1 MTTKIQMRA
10 GEVEFTLESDMP
22 IAVSDIRDFL
32 TQVQELAQ
40 SIAPPTATAPPPSS
54 SIGNTANGQLLLE
67 DGTPKLH
74 VNSVAERLNA
84 SSGPEVAVA
93 SAAYLQI
100 VQGKQSFTRKEL
112 LDSMKAATNVYN
124 QNMSSNLSSIIK
136 TLTGSKF
143 NQLANDSYAL
153 KGDEIKDLRGK
164 LAD

>member
-1 MTTKIQMRA
+1 
-10 GEVEFTLESDMP
+10 
-22 IAVSDIRDFL
+22 
-32 TQVQELAQ
+32 
-40 SIAPPTATAPPPSS
+40 
-54 SIGNTANGQLLLE
+54 LLE
-67 DGTPKLH
+67 DSTLKLH

-124 QNMSSNLSSIIK
+124 QNMSSNLSAIIK